1 MTFVNDPPTPRRQIP
16 VFPCPHCGRT
26 CYYKEAS
33 DAPGPGQATTP
44 KEGITRCNVC
54 GEFFIIRNVDPKTGR
69 MEVLKLDNKDIED
82 LVKEFEEMERRG
94 EIKLP
99 K

>member
-1 MTFVNDPPTPRRQIP
+1 
-16 VFPCPHCGRT
+16 
-26 CYYKEAS
+26 
-33 DAPGPGQATTP
+33 
-44 KEGITRCNVC
+44 
-54 GEFFIIRNVDPKTGR
+54 